1 MNISVI
7 IPAYNEGKSIAK
19 VIHDIPGFL
28 VDKVIVVNNNSTDD
42 TEREALSEGAIV
54 LNESIQGYG
63 AACLKGIEYLKD
75 KGTDV
80 VVFLDGDYSDYPEEM
95 EHLLNPILKED
106 YDFVLGS
113 RVTGTREP
121 GSLPFH
127 SRFGNAFSGILI
139 NLFWQVRY
147 TDLGPFRAIRFKE
160 LLELNMKDPW
170 YGWTVEMQ
178 IKAVKKGLRIKE
190 IPVSYRKRI
199 GKSKVSGTIKG
210 SFMAGIIIIRTIFTQ
225 LFKD

>member
-7 IPAYNEGKSIAK
+7 IPAFNEEQSIAK
-19 VIHDIPGFL
+19 VIHNIPGDL
-28 VDKVIVVNNNSTDD
+28 VNEVVVVDNNSTDN
-42 TEREALSEGAIV
+42 TESEAGKAGATV
-54 LNESIQGYG
+54 LKEKNRGYG
-63 AACLKGIEYLKD
+63 AACLKGIEYLKS

-95 EHLLNPILKED
+95 ENLLIPIVKGD
-106 YDFVLGS
+106 YDFVIGS
-113 RVTGTREP
+113 RVTGTRES
-121 GSLPFH
+121 GALPFH
-127 SRFGNAFSGILI
+127 SRFGNALSGMLI
-139 NLFWQVRY
+139 NLIWNFRY

-160 LLELNMKDPW
+160 LLRLNMEDPW

-178 IKAVKKGLRIKE
+178 IKAVKQKLRIKE

-199 GKSKVSGTIKG
+199 GKSKVSGTVKG
-210 SFMAGIIIIRTIFTQ
+210 SFMAGTIILKTIFTQ